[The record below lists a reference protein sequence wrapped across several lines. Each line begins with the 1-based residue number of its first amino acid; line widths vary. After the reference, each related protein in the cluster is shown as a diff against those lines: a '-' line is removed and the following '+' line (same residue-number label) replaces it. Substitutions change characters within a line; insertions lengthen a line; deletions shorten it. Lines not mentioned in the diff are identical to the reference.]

1 MAKSAYVL
9 FDREIRLQ
17 VSDRAGSMAGPQA
30 RVKDADLTQ
39 TQRSRKRKQHFANK
53 TTQHFPLPDELAL
66 KTRGPKVKYHSAKA
80 VNARLAN
87 ARFRARKKAL
97 VFSTEIESQPP
108 ESPADVASACL
119 QRKRKAN
126 REKQQRSRARKRH
139 QSPCEIPDEL
149 KIRKPGR
156 KMIVS

>member
-1 MAKSAYVL
+1 
-9 FDREIRLQ
+9 
-17 VSDRAGSMAGPQA
+17 MAGLQA
-30 RVKDADLTQ
+30 RVKGADLLTRS
-39 TQRSRKRKQHFANK
+39 QRFTKRKQHLTNK
-53 TTQHFPLPDELAL
+53 TTQHLPLPDKLAF
-66 KTRGPKVKYHSAKA
+66 KTRGPKVKSDSAKA

-87 ARFRARKKAL
+87 ARSRARKKAL

-108 ESPADVASACL
+108 ESPADVASARL

-126 REKQQRSRARKRH
+126 RESHQRAYARGQYARKHH
-139 QSPCEIPDEL
+139 QSPFEIPDEL